1 MRYPTARSSTPV
13 SPQQGSILLVLIA
26 LVMAGV
32 LALAGAVAW
41 LYPQLPALDKAT
53 DYQPRQ
59 PLQVYSQD
67 GVSLAQF
74 GSERRQFLP
83 IGQIPKSMQDAVLAV
98 EDSRFREHHGIDLRG
113 LARALLSNLTG
124 GMRQGA
130 STITQ
135 QVARTF
141 FLTTRRTLERKLKE
155 ALLALKLEQQLSK
168 DQILELYM
176 NQIYLGQR
184 SYGFAAAAQTYFGKP
199 LNALNTAEIAVLAGL
214 PQNPLY
220 ANPITN
226 LERAKQRQAV
236 VLQRMVAVGLISQAE
251 ATAARA
257 QPLQIRS
264 PLQVEVHA
272 EYVAEM
278 ARQAVYERF
287 GEQAYTQGYKVITAL
302 RAAEQQ
308 AAWDALRRSVIE
320 HDRRQPY
327 RGPEDHDTLPDDP
340 AEAEQAI
347 AQALKEHRDDEDLR
361 LAIVLQAGPKQLTAQ
376 LASGETV
383 QLSGEALR
391 WGQAALSAK
400 AAPEL
405 ALRRGAIIRLQS
417 VARGKGKSPGWT
429 LAQWPQAEAAFVA
442 LDPQTGRVRAL
453 VGGFD
458 FTHRQFNH
466 VTQAWRQPGSS
477 FKPFLYAAALEH
489 GVMPATLVNDAP
501 LESNDN
507 LPTGWDP
514 QNADGQY
521 AGPITLR
528 QGLAQSKNLVSIR
541 VLRQIGTGTAI
552 DWAQRYGFDPAK
564 QPDNLSLALGAGSTT
579 PMQLAQAYAVLA
591 NGGWHVDPVLIER
604 ILDARGQVLY
614 EAPPAAAL
622 SEDRRAVPARNVYLT
637 NSLLNEVTRSGTAAR
652 AQQQLQRPDLY
663 GKTGTTNDAVDAWF
677 AGFQPSVVGVAWMG
691 YDTPRSLGSRE
702 SGGGLALPIW
712 IGYMR
717 QALKGVPVAEL
728 AVPEGV
734 QRVNDDWRYSEWAD
748 GGYVESIGLPQSL
761 VEKVT
766 EPIKDWFNELF
777 SSKPKAA
784 SSP

>member
-489 GVMPATLVNDAP
+489 GVMPATLVNDAS